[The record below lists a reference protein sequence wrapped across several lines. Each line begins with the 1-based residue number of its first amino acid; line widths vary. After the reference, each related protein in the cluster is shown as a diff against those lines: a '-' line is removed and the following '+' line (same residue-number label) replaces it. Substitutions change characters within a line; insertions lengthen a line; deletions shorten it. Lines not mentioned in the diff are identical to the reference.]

1 MDFNKVTQGKAVPL
15 GIIIII
21 ITYLISG
28 SSSSILPFIFIT
40 GILVGIMKNEE
51 VAESTVAAFLS
62 TLIGAVV
69 ATVISLIMMYMS
81 YGPIYFTYMLYSSL
95 YSLVFN
101 IIAGTIGGVIGYY
114 VYQELDIKK

>member
-1 MDFNKVTQGKAVPL
+1 MDFNKVTKGKAVPL

-28 SSSSILPFIFIT
+28 SSSSILPFVFIT

-69 ATVISLIMMYMS
+69 ATIISLIMMYMS
-81 YGPIYFTYMLYSSL
+81 YGSIYFTYMLYSSL
-95 YSLVFN
+95 YSLVFY

>member
-95 YSLVFN
+95 YSLVFY

>member
-1 MDFNKVTQGKAVPL
+1 MYFNKVTQGKAVPL

-95 YSLVFN
+95 YSLVFY

>member
-28 SSSSILPFIFIT
+28 SSSSILPFVFIT

-95 YSLVFN
+95 YSLVFY

-114 VYQELDIKK
+114 VYQELNIKK

>member
-95 YSLVFN
+95 YSLVFY

-114 VYQELDIKK
+114 VYQELNIKK

>member
-95 YSLVFN
+95 YSLVYYN
-101 IIAGTIGGVIGYY
+101 IAGTIGGVIGYY